1 VGIKGRKSKMKEYT
15 RSTKEEAAWY
25 WCFKNNLLIQPRQ
38 TKANES
44 LWYIDIH
51 KGPVGRRKVIG
62 TSPEPY
68 TSTEIWKK
76 VSEYQLYYYN
86 KYNNEK

>member
-1 VGIKGRKSKMKEYT
+1 MKEYT

-38 TKANES
+38 TKAHEN
-44 LWYIDIH
+44 LWYIDVH

-68 TSTEIWKK
+68 TSTEIQKK

-86 KYNNEK
+86 KHNNEK

>member
-1 VGIKGRKSKMKEYT
+1 MKAY
-15 RSTKEEAAWY
+15 
-25 WCFKNNLLIQPRQ
+25 
-38 TKANES
+38 ES

-62 TSPEPY
+62 TSPDCY

-76 VSEYQLYYYN
+76 VSEYQMYYYN
-86 KYNNEK
+86 KYKDEK

>member
-1 VGIKGRKSKMKEYT
+1 MGIKGRKSKMKEYT
-15 RSTKEEAAWY
+15 RSSKEEAAWY
-25 WCFKNNLLIQPRQ
+25 WCFKNKLLIQPRQ

-51 KGPVGRRKVIG
+51 KGPVGRRKVIV

-68 TSTEIWKK
+68 TSAEIWKK

>member
-1 VGIKGRKSKMKEYT
+1 MGIKGRQVKMKPYS
-15 RSTKEEAAWY
+15 RSSKEEAAWY

-38 TKANES
+38 VKAYEG

-62 TSPEPY
+62 TSPDSY
-68 TSTEIWKK
+68 TSTEIWQK

>member
-1 VGIKGRKSKMKEYT
+1 VGIKGRKSDMQEYT
-15 RSTKEEAAWY
+15 RSIKEEAAWY

-38 TKANES
+38 VKAYEK

-51 KGPVGRRKVIG
+51 KGPVGSRRVIG
-62 TSPEPY
+62 TSPETY
-68 TSTEIWKK
+68 TSAEIWKK